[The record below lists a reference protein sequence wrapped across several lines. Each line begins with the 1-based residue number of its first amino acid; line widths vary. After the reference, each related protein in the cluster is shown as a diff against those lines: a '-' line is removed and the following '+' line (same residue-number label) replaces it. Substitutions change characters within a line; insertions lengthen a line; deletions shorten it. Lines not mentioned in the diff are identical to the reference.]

1 MTEPAAHKQPNA
13 LFTLNIEDRIY
24 RCSVSEAA
32 LYMLCRDQDHS
43 INQLDAYLSLKGKVQ
58 AKVEEFLVGG
68 LHPLPEM
75 LEPVHFS

>member
-1 MTEPAAHKQPNA
+1 MTEPEERKPPNA
-13 LFTLNIEDRIY
+13 LFTLNIDDRIY
-24 RCSVSEAA
+24 RCSVSEAE

-58 AKVEEFLVGG
+58 AKVKELLVRGK
-68 LHPLPEM
+68 HPLPEM